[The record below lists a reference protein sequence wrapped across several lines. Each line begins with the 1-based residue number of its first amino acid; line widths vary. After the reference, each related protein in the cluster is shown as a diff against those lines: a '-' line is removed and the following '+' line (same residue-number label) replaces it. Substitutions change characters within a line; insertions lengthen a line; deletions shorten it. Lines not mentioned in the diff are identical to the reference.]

1 MIMKKII
8 IALFVCCS
16 AVFCSCSDD
25 DKLPVIR
32 PAQKGEFT
40 DDRDGNTY
48 GWVRIGDLEWMTENL
63 KYQVN
68 ALPYYESTY
77 DVFGTGYP
85 VSVRSQLLNTDFEA
99 DYEKYGNFYTWKE
112 AVENCPEGW
121 RLPTDEDW
129 KNLEMA
135 LGMSARDADA
145 EGWRGNREATLLQ
158 QGAEGTGMALLLGGE
173 AASTAAWETGL
184 FLSFVGEYGYWWS
197 ASEVKDNGL
206 QTPTVWCRKISVH
219 HTNVYRVAMTQE
231 RLMRVRCCRDA
242 GK

>member
-1 MIMKKII
+1 MKRFVISMY
-8 IALFVCCS
+8 VCCC

-25 DKLPVIR
+25 DKLPDVR
-32 PAQKGEFT
+32 PAAKGEYT
-40 DDRDGNTY
+40 DVRDGNTY

-63 KYQVN
+63 KYQVGG
-68 ALPYYESTY
+68 LPYYECTY
-77 DVFGTGYP
+77 DVFGANYP
-85 VSVRSQLLNTDFEA
+85 VAVRSQLINTDFEA
-99 DYEKYGNFYTWKE
+99 DYETYGNFYTWQE
-112 AVENCPEGW
+112 AVESCPEGW

-135 LGMSARDADA
+135 L
-145 EGWRGNREATLLQ
+145 
-158 QGAEGTGMALLLGGE
+158 LLGGE

-184 FLSFVGEYGYWWS
+184 FWSFVGEYGYYWS

-206 QTPTVWCRKISVH
+206 QTATVWFRKIGAH
-219 HTNVYRVAMTQE
+219 YTTVYRGAVTLQ